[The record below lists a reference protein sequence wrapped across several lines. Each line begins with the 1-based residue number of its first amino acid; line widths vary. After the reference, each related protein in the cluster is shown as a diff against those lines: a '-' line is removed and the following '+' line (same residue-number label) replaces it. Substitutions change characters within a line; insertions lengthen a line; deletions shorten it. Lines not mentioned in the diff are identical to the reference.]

1 MCVEFKTSE
10 NILEWSCNIFQNTQ
24 TSELFCYSR
33 RIKGKKMTPIEA
45 ELDAIERIKSLKEA
59 HRELGIVKSPRY
71 YDYAKLSFME
81 MNDLGL
87 TSTEEHFFKDWV
99 GDNVIM
105 SYN

>member
-1 MCVEFKTSE
+1 MLNFAVLFVPFLTVNSYEPEF
-10 NILEWSCNIFQNTQ
+10 L
-24 TSELFCYSR
+24 
-33 RIKGKKMTPIEA
+33 KM
-45 ELDAIERIKSLKEA
+45 
-59 HRELGIVKSPRY
+59 
-71 YDYAKLSFME
+71 LSFME